1 MDWLNYN
8 HLHYFW
14 AVAREGSLVRAATE
28 LRLAPSTLSGQ
39 IRILETQLGVRL
51 LTRAGRGLSLS
62 EPGRV
67 VFKYA
72 EEIFGLGRE
81 LQDAIKGR
89 LVGRPSTVVVGIAD
103 VLPKLVAR
111 RLIEPMLRGAPN
123 THLVCREDKPSRL
136 LAELAVHNVDVVL
149 SDSPVGPSSSVR
161 AFSHLLGE
169 CGVSLFGSSKLQRYY
184 KTDFPR
190 CLDNAPLLLPAENTV
205 LRRTLELWFAER
217 QLRPQIVGE
226 FEDSALLKVFGQSGL
241 GLFPAASVIAE
252 EVVRQYQVKRI
263 AEFDGVR
270 ERYYA
275 ISTERRLKDPTIIAM
290 TAEAR
295 GKLFSEIVS
304 HRAGGQG

>member
-1 MDWLNYN
+1 MEWLNYN
-8 HLHYFW
+8 HLYYFW
-14 AVAREGSLVRAATE
+14 AVARETSLVRAATE

-72 EEIFGLGRE
+72 DEIFGLGRE
-81 LQDAIKGR
+81 LQDALKGR
-89 LVGRPSTVVVGIAD
+89 VVGRATMVVVGVAD

-111 RLIEPMLRGAPN
+111 RLIEPMLRGTS

-136 LAELAVHNVDVVL
+136 LAELAQHNVDVVL
-149 SDSPVGPSSSVR
+149 SDSPVGPSSPVR

-169 CGVSLFGSSKLQRYY
+169 CGVTLFGTLKLQRQF
-184 KTDFPR
+184 KNGFPQ

-217 QLRPQIVGE
+217 QIRPQIVGE

-241 GLFPAASVIAE
+241 GLFPVASVIAD
-252 EVVRQYQVKRI
+252 EVIRQYQVKKVG
-263 AEFDGVR
+263 EFEGVR

-275 ISTERRLKDPTIIAM
+275 ISTQRRLKDPSVIAM

-295 GKLFSEIVS
+295 GKLFSEIVA
-304 HRAGGQG
+304 HRSGGQG